1 MHANG
6 DAAVD
11 MASYFLPVGDT
22 VVTEDFKGKQAND
35 VHRSVGYNIFQGN
48 PNFKMAIL
56 VDQGSASA
64 SEILAGALQQHN
76 VAKLVGTRTF
86 GKGSVQELLD
96 LGGGA
101 GTDPETIAKGSLPT
115 TNANPT
121 AIIAGRQLTTTG
133 AVALASNALVNGVVI
148 KALSTNVATLYLGP
162 SGVTTGNGYP
172 LDPGE
177 AISYGATNLN
187 AIYLIGVNTT
197 DAIAYT
203 GN

>member
-1 MHANG
+1 MADNTTTNPGVGG
-6 DAAVD
+6 DKIRDVDKAATG
-11 MASYFLPVGDT
+11 AKAQ
-22 VVTEDFKGKQAND
+22 VV
-35 VHRSVGYNIFQGN
+35 
-48 PNFKMAIL
+48 
-56 VDQGSASA
+56 
-64 SEILAGALQQHN
+64 
-76 VAKLVGTRTF
+76 
-86 GKGSVQELLD
+86 LLD